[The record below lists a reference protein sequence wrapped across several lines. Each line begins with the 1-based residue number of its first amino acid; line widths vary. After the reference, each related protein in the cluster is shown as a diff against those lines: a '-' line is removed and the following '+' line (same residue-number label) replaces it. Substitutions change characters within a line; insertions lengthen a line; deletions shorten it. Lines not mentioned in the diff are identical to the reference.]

1 MGRQMAR
8 SINILSARKV
18 ETLTKPG
25 LHGDG
30 GGLYLQIKS
39 KTASSNS
46 NHSEDV
52 AENDGQNVL
61 DDLIPFFLNDDHDL
75 LLQTHGLS
83 LEFARVDGYKLG
95 MALKPTSQSMTDI
108 KKSITEQQ
116 QDDNNMIS
124 FQITMS
130 LSQLFHNL

>member
-1 MGRQMAR
+1 MWLTGIECSSGCRYDGTHG
-8 SINILSARKV
+8 ARKSAL
-18 ETLTKPG
+18 EP
-25 LHGDG
+25 
-30 GGLYLQIKS
+30 
-39 KTASSNS
+39 
-46 NHSEDV
+46 EDV

-130 LSQLFHNL
+130 LSQLFNNL